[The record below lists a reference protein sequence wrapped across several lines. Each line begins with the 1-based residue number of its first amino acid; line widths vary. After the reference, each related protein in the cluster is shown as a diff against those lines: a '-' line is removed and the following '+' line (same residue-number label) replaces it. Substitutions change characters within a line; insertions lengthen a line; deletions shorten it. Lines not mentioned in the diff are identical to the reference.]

1 MYALTGKIL
10 RLNMTDKSFVIE
22 DNKYAKDY
30 LGGLALGTRI
40 MYDEVPAGTN
50 PTDDASKIG
59 APTGFK
65 ITVREV
71 KVNAGAGFLVA
82 KTGNIMTMPGLPKVP
97 AAERID
103 IDENGKISG
112 LF

>member
-30 LGGLALGTRI
+30 LGGMAMGTRI

-50 PTDDASKIG
+50 PTDDASKIVLTAG
-59 APTGFK
+59 APP
-65 ITVREV
+65 
-71 KVNAGAGFLVA
+71 A
-82 KTGNIMTMPGLPKVP
+82 P
-97 AAERID
+97 AARA
-103 IDENGKISG
+103 
-112 LF
+112 